1 MSLELTFTFCNI
13 IKKTWITIFRTNY
26 DFLELIMRGTK
37 IKTKLKDSVGFEPLD
52 KVGVKLI
59 Q

>member
-1 MSLELTFTFCNI
+1 MGPKFTSNLFD
-13 IKKTWITIFRTNY
+13 

-52 KVGVKLI
+52 KVGPVKLI

>member
-1 MSLELTFTFCNI
+1 MGPKFTSNLFH
-13 IKKTWITIFRTNY
+13 
-26 DFLELIMRGTK
+26 DFLELIMRGTKIK

-52 KVGVKLI
+52 KVGPVKLI